1 MLLHYPRQAE
11 ETRVHCPAWICGSVV
26 CVRRQKPEYLEPQST
41 YKSDAGI
48 GSTHAGIGGA
58 QPIHQDWSQDTLDV
72 PLRVY
77 P

>member
-11 ETRVHCPAWICGSVV
+11 ETRVYCPAWICGSVV

-41 YKSDAGI
+41 YRSD
-48 GSTHAGIGGA
+48 AGIGGA
-58 QPIHQDWSQDTLDV
+58 QPVHQDWSQDTLDV
-72 PLRVY
+72 SLRVD